1 MENTEKKLT
10 VTLEGATEGP
20 KVFDELEG
28 VILLLRTP
36 VGVARIVCGNLSIT
50 DFTMMIKS
58 LYSGDDV
65 PTQKLKLA
73 RSLAELA
80 PEFPKEATVE
90 IDETEMDKV
99 NNPFKDLIET
109 IREKMKGAENT

>member
-20 KVFDELEG
+20 KVFEDLEG

-36 VGVARIVCGNLSIT
+36 LGVARIVCGNLSIT
-50 DFTMMIKS
+50 DFAMMIKS
-58 LYSGDDV
+58 LYSGDDDA
-65 PTQKLKLA
+65 TKKLKLA
-73 RSLAELA
+73 KAVTEFV
-80 PEFPKEATVE
+80 PEFSKEDMVE

-109 IREKMKGAENT
+109 IREKMKGAEA

>member
-1 MENTEKKLT
+1 MKNTEKKLT
-10 VTLEGATEGP
+10 VTLEGATEDP

-28 VILLLRTP
+28 VVLLLRTP
-36 VGVARIVCGNLSIT
+36 IGVARIVCGNLSIT
-50 DFTMMIKS
+50 DFAMMIKS

-80 PEFPKEATVE
+80 PEYPKEAQVE

-109 IREKMKGAENT
+109 IREKMKGAEA

>member
-36 VGVARIVCGNLSIT
+36 LGVTRIICGGLSFT
-50 DFTMMIKS
+50 DMAMMIKS
-58 LYSGDDV
+58 LYSGDDEI
-65 PTQKLKLA
+65 TKKLKLA
-73 RSLAELA
+73 RAVSEIA
-80 PEFPKEATVE
+80 PEFSKENTVE

-99 NNPFKDLIET
+99 NNHFKDLIET
-109 IREKMKGAENT
+109 IREKMKGAEA

>member
-10 VTLEGATEGP
+10 VTLEGATEDP

-28 VILLLRTP
+28 VVLLLRTP

-50 DFTMMIKS
+50 DMAMMIKS

-80 PEFPKEATVE
+80 PDIPKEDQVV

-99 NNPFKDLIET
+99 NNPFNDLIKT
-109 IREKMKGAENT
+109 IREKMKGAEA

>member
-50 DFTMMIKS
+50 DTAMMIKA
-58 LYSGDDV
+58 LYSGDDEV
-65 PTQKLKLA
+65 TKKLKLA
-73 RSLAELA
+73 KAVTEFT
-80 PEFPKEATVE
+80 PEFSKEDTVE

-109 IREKMKGAENT
+109 IREKMKGAEA

>member
-10 VTLEGATEGP
+10 VTLEGATEDP

-36 VGVARIVCGNLSIT
+36 VGVARIICGNLSLM
-50 DFTMMIKS
+50 DMTMMIKS
-58 LYSGDDV
+58 LYSGDDEI
-65 PTQKLKLA
+65 TQKLKIA
-73 RSLAELA
+73 NAVAEIA
-80 PEFPKEATVE
+80 QEFSKEDTVE

-109 IREKMKGAENT
+109 IREKMKGAEA

>member
-10 VTLEGATEGP
+10 VTLEGATEDP
-20 KVFDELEG
+20 KVFEDLEG

-36 VGVARIVCGNLSIT
+36 VGVARIICGGLSFT
-50 DFTMMIKS
+50 DMAMMIKS
-58 LYSGDDV
+58 LYSGDDEI
-65 PTQKLKLA
+65 TKKLKLA
-73 RSLAELA
+73 RAVSEIA
-80 PEFPKEATVE
+80 PEFSKENTVE

-109 IREKMKGAENT
+109 IREKMKGAEA

>member
-10 VTLEGATEGP
+10 VTLEGASEDP

-36 VGVARIVCGNLSIT
+36 VGVARIICGALSFK
-50 DFTMMIKS
+50 DMAMMIKS
-58 LYSGDDV
+58 LYSGDDES
-65 PTQKLKLA
+65 TKKLKVA

-80 PEFPKEATVE
+80 PEFSKEDTVE

-109 IREKMKGAENT
+109 IREKMKGAEA

>member
-36 VGVARIVCGNLSIT
+36 LGVARIVCGNLSIT
-50 DFTMMIKS
+50 DLTMMIKS

-65 PTQKLKLA
+65 PTQELKLA
-73 RSLAELA
+73 RGLAEWA
-80 PEFPKEATVE
+80 PDFPKEDQVE

>member
-10 VTLEGATEGP
+10 VTLEGATEDP

-36 VGVARIVCGNLSIT
+36 VGGARITCGDLSLK
-50 DFTMMIKS
+50 DMAMMIKS

-65 PTQKLKLA
+65 HTQKLKLA
-73 RSLAELA
+73 RSLAELV
-80 PEFPKEATVE
+80 PEFPKEDTVE

-109 IREKMKGAENT
+109 IREKMKGAEA

>member
-10 VTLEGATEGP
+10 VTLEGATEDP

-36 VGVARIVCGNLSIT
+36 VGVARIICGALSFK
-50 DFTMMIKS
+50 DMAMMIKS
-58 LYSGDDV
+58 LYSGDDE
-65 PTQKLKLA
+65 PTKKLKVAKAL
-73 RSLAELA
+73 SEIA
-80 PEFPKEATVE
+80 PEFSKEDTVE

-109 IREKMKGAENT
+109 IREKMKGAEA